1 MTHRILSYV
10 CALPPTEVGKSSK
23 KKKKK
28 ELQMWWWKA
37 GARDGMEMDSNWGS
51 FHLVI

>member
-10 CALPPTEVGKSSK
+10 CTLPPTGVGKSIK
-23 KKKKK
+23 KKI
-28 ELQMWWWKA
+28 QMWLWEA

-51 FHLVI
+51 FHLVDYKGI